1 MVRFTEKRRESRKYH
16 KAPVLVQELDDIYIY
31 NARMVNYNYQ
41 GVYFESDTAF
51 KVGTNIILGIE
62 DSTNISPS
70 SRPDF
75 PSFYHAII
83 LWNMKLTNGMFN
95 FGYGTKFVYF
105 NDKQKL
111 PKADS
116 ILMEE
121 NRKHSRKQS
130 LKPVIAFSNNERHQG
145 LITNIGRRGAFIET
159 LGKFQAGQIIGLLI
173 PGPKV
178 EESKRLKAEVVHL
191 NQSGVGIIFKSIY
204 KKKPKTKSS
213 AD

>member
-16 KAPVLVQELDDIYIY
+16 KAPVLVQELNDIYIY
-31 NARMVNYNYQ
+31 NGRMVNYNYQ

-51 KVGTNIILGIE
+51 EAGTNIILGIE
-62 DSTNISPS
+62 GSTYISPS
-70 SRPDF
+70 ASPDS
-75 PSFYHAII
+75 PNFYHAII
-83 LWNMKLTNGMFN
+83 LWHTRLTGSMLN

-111 PKADS
+111 PKADY

-121 NRKHSRKQS
+121 NRKHSRKLS
-130 LKPVIAFSNNERHQG
+130 LKPVIVFSNNKHRKG

-159 LGKFQAGQIIGLLI
+159 LGKYKAGQIIELLI

-204 KKKPKTKSS
+204 KKKPKKKSS